1 MSPGSQNLRVKRQE
15 PDAEEDVRRSRVDDI
30 ALVFEPGLLHRASN
44 PPQAPRSF
52 TASGPVYPI
61 EELENRA
68 WALLFA
74 PTRMA
79 YLVPERLANVK
90 EVGIFYAVSRYK
102 VIDRGTSSAA
112 MP

>member
-1 MSPGSQNLRVKRQE
+1 MRKSTCGDPACTTS
-15 PDAEEDVRRSRVDDI
+15 RSY
-30 ALVFEPGLLHRASN
+30 SN
-44 PPQAPRSF
+44 PAFSITLRSHPQAPRSF

-79 YLVPERLANVK
+79 LP
-90 EVGIFYAVSRYK
+90 S
-102 VIDRGTSSAA
+102 T
-112 MP
+112 

>member
-1 MSPGSQNLRVKRQE
+1 LRSYSD
-15 PDAEEDVRRSRVDDI
+15 PAFSI
-30 ALVFEPGLLHRASN
+30 ALRTH
-44 PPQAPRSF
+44 PQAPRSF

-74 PTRMA
+74 PTRMVL
-79 YLVPERLANVK
+79 LVPERLANVK

-102 VIDRGTSSAA
+102 VIDRGTQLGGYAVEGISRLHNVGPALTVG
-112 MP
+112 